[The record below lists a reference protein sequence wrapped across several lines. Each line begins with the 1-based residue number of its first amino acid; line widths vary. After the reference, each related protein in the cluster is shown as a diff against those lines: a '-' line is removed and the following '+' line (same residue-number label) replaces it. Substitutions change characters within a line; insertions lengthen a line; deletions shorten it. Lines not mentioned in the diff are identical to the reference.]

1 MSETIKRRYYVGTFY
16 SDCSTNDAYLNSI
29 HYIPY
34 FKENGEYY
42 TFANV
47 EGTEFMKVPI
57 KYRKSTSF
65 PHTTGLLVSEDDRI
79 ITDNQAKEMLLGR
92 EDIITS
98 IKNTSEARV
107 PKPDEENFLQNRR
120 KRHDESLPD
129 CLKTTKE
136 ANYVWKLVP
145 FVTAEKNEQGEL
157 KQIMVPALFLE
168 NNPNPLIFIDKW
180 RLIEMPT
187 KEVIFHR
194 HRESRYFEKD
204 TLTTLGYVE
213 ADNSIDISVEEALKW
228 FKRESISS
236 LREHVETIEF
246 VSAKK
251 MSVDSYNTLRI
262 AVDGLNYLLEKGAT
276 NDVILKYIR
285 SIGGLD
291 KPARVFLHQYVLETF
306 GERLKLENKDLSK
319 SQIKRMTVIPCI
331 PLYDTKG
338 LEKVITIG
346 DWTFLKKYSEGL
358 KQTIIESSLPST
370 REHGYVKYGEKLYD
384 LCVDSLGFEIIPG
397 GIQNLNDIHGDIGW
411 AATRALMGLVIGKC
425 KRNAGIEKLSSVLLD
440 KNLFDIARGLIKQ
453 EEDKKAGKTPQD
465 VTINCVIIDDNIEG
479 KSPIHFGKITIP
491 PGINILGLRI
501 DPRLNSTGKP
511 LFDVSKVTYQ
521 ELTPEELLSTDFIP
535 DNKWL
540 SDTGQIDKN
549 KLNVLKRTGDRA
561 S

>member
-42 TFANV
+42 TFTNV

-57 KYRKSTSF
+57 KYPKSTSF
-65 PHTTGLLVSEDDRI
+65 PHTTGLLVSEDDRA
-79 ITDNQAKEMLLGR
+79 ITDNQAKIMLLGR
-92 EDIITS
+92 EDVIAS
-98 IKNTSEARV
+98 IKHTSEARV
-107 PKPDEENFLQNRR
+107 SNPDEENFLQNRR
-120 KRHDESLPD
+120 KRHDKSLPE

-168 NNPNPLIFIDKW
+168 NNPNPLIYIDKW

-194 HRESRYFEKD
+194 HRESHYYEKD

-213 ADNSIDISVEEALKW
+213 ADNSIAISVEEALKW
-228 FKRESISS
+228 FNRENISS
-236 LREHVETIEF
+236 LREHVETIKF
-246 VSAKK
+246 VSDKK
-251 MSVDSYNTLRI
+251 MSVDSYNTLRM

-291 KPARVFLHQYVLETF
+291 KPARDYLHQYVLETF

-331 PLYDTKG
+331 PAKNRDN

-346 DWTFLKKYSEGL
+346 GWTFLKKYSEGL
-358 KQTIIESSLPST
+358 GKSIIKPSLTSAH
-370 REHGYVKYGEKLYD
+370 EHGFVDRKEKLYD
-384 LCVDSLGFEIIPG
+384 ICEDGLGYEIIPG
-397 GIQNLNDIHGDIGW
+397 GIQNWYDIEGDIGW
-411 AATRALMGLVIGKC
+411 ENTHELMSLIISKC
-425 KRNAGIEKLSSVLLD
+425 REIAEIEKISSVLYD
-440 KNLFDIARGLIKQ
+440 TNLFDIARGLIKQ
-453 EEDKKAGKTPQD
+453 EEDKEAGNTPQD
-465 VTINCVIIDDNIEG
+465 VTIKCVLIDDNIED
-479 KSPIHFGKITIP
+479 KNAIHFGIITIP
-491 PGINILGLRI
+491 PGIDLFSPTISPKYNF
-501 DPRLNSTGKP
+501 TGKP
-511 LFDVSKVTYQ
+511 LFDVSTVTYQ
-521 ELTPEELLSTDFIP
+521 ELPHEEPLITDFIP
-535 DNKWL
+535 SNYY
-540 SDTGQIDKN
+540 SSGNEIDKK
-549 KLNVLKRTGDRA
+549 KLNALKKTGYRA